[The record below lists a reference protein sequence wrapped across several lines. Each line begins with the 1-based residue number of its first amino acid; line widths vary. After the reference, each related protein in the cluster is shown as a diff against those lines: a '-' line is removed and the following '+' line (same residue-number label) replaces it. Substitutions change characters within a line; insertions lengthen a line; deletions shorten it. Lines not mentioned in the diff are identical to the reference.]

1 MKKLS
6 TVKKKLWK
14 LVSEYVRRSNANLD
28 GFCDCVSCGKVYH
41 WKQMDAGHFVGGH
54 KNYNFFDLRNI
65 NPQCTYCN
73 RYMHGNL
80 IPYYEFMLE
89 KYGKEVIDELKT
101 YRTVTYTIPQLEE
114 MICEYQNKLRELN

>member
-14 LVSEYVRRSNANLD
+14 LVSEFVRRSNANID
-28 GFCDCVSCGKVYH
+28 GFVECVTCGKIVE
-41 WKQMDAGHFVGGH
+41 WKNADAGHFVGGH

-65 NPQCTYCN
+65 HPQCTYCN

-89 KYGKEVIDELKT
+89 KYGKKVIDDLRAYKE
-101 YRTVTYTIPQLEE
+101 RIFTIPELEE
-114 MICEYQNKLRELN
+114 QIHVYQEKLRELS